1 MPDLIDDASEL
12 EEITRVSALHLAR
25 TRFQTTEPAD
35 EDDAGNRFCL
45 DCGEVIP
52 RARVNL
58 VDAVRCVDCAK
69 DLERVAK
76 GFGTRVAGSWSDE
89 TGGLQR

>member
-12 EEITRVSALHLAR
+12 EEIARVSALHRAR
-25 TRFQTTEPAD
+25 TRLQTSEIPD

-45 DCGEVIP
+45 DCGEAIP

-58 VDAVRCVDCAK
+58 VGAVRCVDCAK
-69 DLERVAK
+69 DLERAAR
-76 GFGTRVAGSWSDE
+76 GFATRVAGGRSS
-89 TGGLQR
+89 